1 MTMPCEPMPLLVP
14 KRDRKAGDVQRELVR
29 REDLLLHGEPHAAV
43 LFRDRHSEQAEF
55 LHLLDQVGGDLV
67 GLGDL
72 GLEGNQTFPD
82 EAGNRTEEDV

>member
-1 MTMPCEPMPLLVP
+1 MVSPMPPYSSGIDIPNRPSL
-14 KRDRKAGDVQRELVR
+14 
-29 REDLLLHGEPHAAV
+29 
-43 LFRDRHSEQAEF
+43 

-82 EAGNRTEEDV
+82 EAGNGTEEDVQRFLIPDHGLACFR